1 MSIGS
6 ELTTFAAF
14 VRDLPAFLR
23 KRMTLEEAAAI
34 VRRRMAERP
43 SNLLSSLDRGVFGNA
58 RSPYLPLL
66 REARCERGD
75 IERLL
80 GESGVE
86 ATLHTLREAGVFLT
100 FEEFK
105 GHRPIVRSNVA
116 IRPRPAD
123 FDNPSF
129 RRYYHTTTGGSTGAP
144 RRVLMDLDHFRAR
157 LPGALV
163 LAQCHGVRGLPLVQW
178 AEIPPGHGL
187 EAAVVGVPV
196 GHVPERWFTPMWA
209 GSSSPGAR
217 FRWATRA
224 MVHVARR
231 AYPTFPK
238 PEYLPLDRADVIVR
252 WAEQTLKARGPCV
265 IRAHV
270 SKALRIA
277 VAAHEM
283 GVDLTGVTITG
294 GGEPPT
300 VAKVRQITSAGVR
313 FLPTYFLMEAGPIG
327 FGCTQS
333 NDPNDQHLLLDHLA
347 MIPGPRHV
355 PAFGV
360 TVDAF
365 YYTTLLPTAPKLM
378 LNVETDD
385 YGTVESRTCGCPFE
399 EFGWTTHLRDIRSF
413 SKLTGEGVTLIGGE
427 MERILEDELP
437 SRFGGSALDYQL
449 VEEEDERGFTRLTL
463 FIDPRIDIADEG
475 AVVHAMH
482 DALHRAGGGADVS
495 RAIWSQAGSLR
506 VRRQTP
512 RLSARGKLL
521 PLHAKR
527 KHAAPAS
534 PAGGGPA

>member
-1 MSIGS
+1 MGIRS

-23 KRMTLEEAAAI
+23 ERMTVAEATAI
-34 VRRRMAERP
+34 VHRRMAERA
-43 SNLLSSLDRGVFGNA
+43 SNLLASLDRGVFGNPG
-58 RSPYLPLL
+58 SPYLRLL

-80 GESGVE
+80 QESGVE
-86 ATLHTLREAGVFLT
+86 ATLRTLRAAGVFLT

-105 GHRPIVRSNVA
+105 GHRPIVRGSLE
-116 IRPRPAD
+116 IQPGPAD

-129 RRYYHTTTGGSTGAP
+129 RRYYHATTGGSTGAP
-144 RRVLMDLDHFRAR
+144 RRVLMDLDHFQAR
-157 LPGALV
+157 LPGAVV
-163 LAQCHGVRGLPLVQW
+163 LAHCHGVMGLPFAQW

-187 EAAVVGVPV
+187 EAALVGVPA
-196 GHVPERWFTPMWA
+196 GHVPGRWFTPMWS

-224 MVHVARR
+224 IVHVARR
-231 AYPTFPK
+231 EYPSFPK

-252 WAEQTLKARGPCV
+252 WAERTLKTGPCV

-277 VAAHEM
+277 VAAREL
-283 GVDLTGVTITG
+283 GVDLTGTTITG

-300 VAKVRQITSAGVR
+300 PAKVRQIAASGAR
-313 FLPTYFLMEAGPIG
+313 FLPTYFVMEVGPIG

-355 PAFGV
+355 PAFDV
-360 TVDAF
+360 AVDAF

-385 YGTVESRTCGCPFE
+385 YGVVESRSCGCPFE
-399 EFGWTTHLRDIRSF
+399 ELGWTTHLSDIRSF

-427 MERILEDELP
+427 MERILEEELP

-449 VEEEDERGFTRLTL
+449 VEEEDERGFTRLIL
-463 FIDPRIDIADEG
+463 FIDPCIDIADER
-475 AVVHAMH
+475 AVVDTMH
-482 DALHRAGGGADVS
+482 DALHRAGGGADIS

-506 VRRQTP
+506 VRRQKP

-521 PLHAKR
+521 PLHANR

-534 PAGGGPA
+534 PVGGGPA